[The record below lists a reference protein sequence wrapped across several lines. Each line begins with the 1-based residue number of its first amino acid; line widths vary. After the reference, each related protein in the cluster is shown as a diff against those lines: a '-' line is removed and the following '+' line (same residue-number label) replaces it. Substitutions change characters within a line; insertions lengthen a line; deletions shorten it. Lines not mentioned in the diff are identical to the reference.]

1 MENATHWHQAA
12 GAVLWLIALLIM
24 PVAVCA
30 AADLVIAMSGKR
42 EAQKMGLHTRA
53 AELHEQG
60 FPAFVT
66 LVWTGAGS
74 IAAFGA
80 GLAFWEFGG

>member
-1 MENATHWHQAA
+1 MENAMHWHQAV
-12 GAVLWLIALLIM
+12 GIGLWIIALLIM

-30 AADLVIAMSGKR
+30 AADLIIAMSGKR
-42 EAQKMGLHTRA
+42 EAQKRGLHTRA

-66 LVWTGAGS
+66 LVWTGAVAIG
-74 IAAFGA
+74 AFGA